1 MITTGYERLGAGATA
16 VGIRV
21 KDGVV
26 LAAEK
31 RVSYGGYILSKVGK
45 KVFSIKNR
53 FGMACAG
60 LFADMQTLS
69 RLISVEISHY
79 EINTGKTMTVRS
91 AAKLLAVILYSYKY
105 FPFFSE
111 ILFGGIDE
119 EGPHLF
125 VMDPIGSLIEDDYAA
140 IGTGGAIAI
149 GIIEGEYKKDL
160 NLEEAEKLA
169 VKAIKTAIGRD
180 AVSGDGIDTL
190 TISKSGAR
198 ENFYPV

>member
-1 MITTGYERLGAGATA
+1 MSYEKLGAGATA
-16 VGIRV
+16 VGIKV
-21 KDGVV
+21 KDGVI

-31 RVSYGGYILSKVGK
+31 RVSYGGYILSRVGK
-45 KVFSIKNR
+45 KVFSIKDR

-69 RLISVEISHY
+69 RLISAEISYY
-79 EINTGKTMTVRS
+79 EINTGKTMTVKS

-149 GIIEGEYKKDL
+149 GIIEGGYRKDL
-160 NLEEAEKLA
+160 SLEETEKLA
-169 VKAIKTAIGRD
+169 VKAVKAAISRD
-180 AVSGDGIDTL
+180 AVSGDGVDTL
-190 TISKSGAR
+190 TISKSGAK